1 MLTRR
6 HLTQSPH
13 RRRYHDNQD
22 DASLSGV
29 APHSWSRK
37 RRVFLLIKS
46 EGKHCRG
53 RSCAGRNHRGT
64 STNAMKLSPGV
75 RFPPLKV
82 CKHVPCPG
90 NRGSIVTENWVSKDG
105 PHHESSRVRSA
116 PAASC

>member
-1 MLTRR
+1 MLTCR
-6 HLTQSPH
+6 HLTQSPR
-13 RRRYHDNQD
+13 RRRYHDDQD

-46 EGKHCRG
+46 EGKHSRG

-82 CKHVPCPG
+82 CKRTVSWKQRQYR
-90 NRGSIVTENWVSKDG
+90 NRKLGEQ
-105 PHHESSRVRSA
+105 RRS
-116 PAASC
+116 PP